1 MQKLFVMGALL
12 IMGAI
17 VLACTVP
24 PSTRESSGGDVQTTE
39 VNKAGLKRAPEL
51 QGEVWLNGT
60 PVSFEELRGQVV
72 LVDFWTFG

>member
-1 MQKLFVMGALL
+1 MGALL
-12 IMGAI
+12 VIALG
-17 VLACTVP
+17 VWACAAP
-24 PSTRESSGGDVQTTE
+24 SSTRESSGGDVQTTQ

-60 PVSFEELRGQVV
+60 PVSFLELRGQVV